1 VEKIPF
7 CEIKDFHVEILR
19 SIERGQKSWSDSF
32 SEEQARTLVS
42 TFKAKLSISIDR
54 PSESP
59 ICGAYQAGSCTLAGD
74 HFGSYGDKK
83 LLHVSK
89 VCAEG

>member
-1 VEKIPF
+1 
-7 CEIKDFHVEILR
+7 
-19 SIERGQKSWSDSF
+19 
-32 SEEQARTLVS
+32 
-42 TFKAKLSISIDR
+42 LSISIDR
-54 PSESP
+54 PTESP

-83 LLHVSK
+83 LVHVSK

>member
-42 TFKAKLSISIDR
+42 TFGWVLTLPHTLS
-54 PSESP
+54 
-59 ICGAYQAGSCTLAGD
+59 T
-74 HFGSYGDKK
+74 HVKVSYRRQIQNGLLPMYNFQLDKHRK
-83 LLHVSK
+83 WDFQK
-89 VCAEG
+89 VCL